1 MLVPIFLA
9 LHVMLMAR
17 MTILMKNV
25 KNVKVKDLST
35 TTSTSLISKTT
46 CSHVFLCSCDVK
58 LIPVSKDKEN

>member
-1 MLVPIFLA
+1 
-9 LHVMLMAR
+9 
-17 MTILMKNV
+17 MKNV